1 MDAKQI
7 EDIVQNV
14 KDKPNKV
21 LVESRDV
28 LKSEFEKTKD
38 LILELTR
45 HMDAVKESYETI
57 NEELGNR
64 TV

>member
-7 EDIVQNV
+7 EDIVKNV

-21 LVESRDV
+21 LLESRGV
-28 LKSEFEKTKD
+28 LKSEFEKTKE

-45 HMDAVKESYETI
+45 HMDAVKEGYEII
-57 NEELGNR
+57 NEEVGNR
-64 TV
+64 NL

>member
-1 MDAKQI
+1 MEPKQI
-7 EDIVQNV
+7 EDIVKNV

-21 LVESRDV
+21 LVESRDI

-45 HMDAVKESYETI
+45 HMDAVQESYEII

>member
-1 MDAKQI
+1 MEPKQI
-7 EDIVQNV
+7 EDIVKNV

-21 LVESRDV
+21 LVESRQI

-45 HMDAVKESYETI
+45 HMDAVQESYEVI

-64 TV
+64 NL

>member
-1 MDAKQI
+1 MEAKQI
-7 EDIVQNV
+7 EDIVKNV

-21 LVESRDV
+21 LVESRGI

-45 HMDAVKESYETI
+45 HMDAVQESYEII

-64 TV
+64 TL

>member
-1 MDAKQI
+1 MEPKQI
-7 EDIVQNV
+7 EDIVKNV

-45 HMDAVKESYETI
+45 HMDAVQESYEII

-64 TV
+64 TL

>member
-1 MDAKQI
+1 MDVKQI
-7 EDIVQNV
+7 EDIVKNV

-21 LVESRDV
+21 LVESRSV

-45 HMDAVKESYETI
+45 HIDAVQESYEII
-57 NEELGNR
+57 NEEIGNR
-64 TV
+64 AQ

>member
-7 EDIVQNV
+7 EDIVKNV
-14 KDKPNKV
+14 KDKPNKT
-21 LVESRDV
+21 LVESRSI

-45 HMDAVKESYETI
+45 HMDAVQESYEII
-57 NEELGNR
+57 NEEIGNR
-64 TV
+64 SL

>member
-1 MDAKQI
+1 MEAKQI
-7 EDIVQNV
+7 EDIIKNV
-14 KDKPNKV
+14 KDKPNKI
-21 LVESRDV
+21 LVESRGI

-45 HMDAVKESYETI
+45 HMDAVKESYEII

-64 TV
+64 TL